1 MVRDIYVSRFSPS
14 LPLSH
19 SFSRPLVHVHIQL
32 TASAEQIANVEIR
45 ALVAVVACV
54 YAKAVM
60 GPSVPVEIS
69 ASAQSPL
76 NAASVPHAVSICT
89 ITSNTTLSLPLL
101 KLLQCTCMY
110 TP

>member
-1 MVRDIYVSRFSPS
+1 MVRYIYVSRLSPS

-19 SFSRPLVHVHIQL
+19 FFLRPLIHVHIQL
-32 TASAEQIANVEIR
+32 TASAEQIANAEIR
-45 ALVAVVACV
+45 VLVAVACV
-54 YAKAVM
+54 YARAAM

-69 ASAQSPL
+69 ASARSPL

-89 ITSNTTLSLPLL
+89 ITRNTTLSLPLL